1 MIKLIITSR
10 KTNFSPQYSL
20 DFVVDFFTTDALL
33 YATEKIR
40 LNLDNKKMV
49 ASALL
54 DLSKAFDSI
63 PHNLLFAKLKSFN
76 FDTSAINTRESY
88 LKVRS
93 QKVVLQNVSSDWI
106 HLYQGVPQGT
116 ILGPLLFNLYVNS
129 MINTIIKPSCELVQ
143 YADDL
148 SFS

>member
-10 KTNFSPQYSL
+10 KTNFSPQYNL

-33 YATEKIR
+33 YATEKMR

-63 PHNLLFAKLKSFN
+63 SHNLLFAKLKSFN
-76 FDTSAINTRESY
+76 FDTSAINMRESY
-88 LKVRS
+88 LK
-93 QKVVLQNVSSDWI
+93 
-106 HLYQGVPQGT
+106 T
-116 ILGPLLFNLYVNS
+116 GP
-129 MINTIIKPSCELVQ
+129 KK
-143 YADDL
+143 
-148 SFS
+148 